1 MLYPNGISCAQALAR
16 LVFRLGFF
24 FGLLGCAKG
33 LEKEELGEI
42 HVTQDLQGFLGPL
55 QDQIGHVEVGG
66 LRQAVGQ
73 DIEDRGGWLQNSLKL
88 THQGPSNGR
97 DQNHKDQLKGEIPP
111 LQLVLGISIGFQ
123 AEKGLKNE
131 HQNRGQ
137 QGQEQG

>member
-33 LEKEELGEI
+33 LEKKELGEI

-66 LRQAVGQ
+66 LWQAVGQ
-73 DIEDRGGWLQNSLKL
+73 DIEDRGG
-88 THQGPSNGR
+88 
-97 DQNHKDQLKGEIPP
+97 
-111 LQLVLGISIGFQ
+111 
-123 AEKGLKNE
+123 
-131 HQNRGQ
+131 
-137 QGQEQG
+137 